1 MRPTR
6 SELRAID
13 PNGIM
18 HMHRCDVPLDDA
30 PSEQPP
36 VRGQR
41 GDSQPGWRSNLN
53 CSNDAQ
59 CQCDT
64 IFIWQGQAQGQVK
77 FKLRR
82 GRRVRRQERNGSSEH
97 RSVRGCR
104 HAVLRKFRL
113 RLCSCVCGVRVVVR
127 VARESSRKLEPLSRF
142 KATSSREMAV
152 KA

>member
-1 MRPTR
+1 M
-6 SELRAID
+6 L
-13 PNGIM
+13 
-18 HMHRCDVPLDDA
+18 
-30 PSEQPP
+30 
-36 VRGQR
+36 QR
-41 GDSQPGWRSNLN
+41 FCFRHFLTDSARHYSLY
-53 CSNDAQ
+53 
-59 CQCDT
+59 
-64 IFIWQGQAQGQVK
+64 K

-113 RLCSCVCGVRVVVR
+113 RLCSCVWGVRVVVR
-127 VARESSRKLEPLSRF
+127 VARESSRKLEPLSQF